1 MDKRRAYIASSAL
14 AAASMVLAA
23 CASPTPVTVEKVVEK
38 VVTSAP
44 VEKVVEKVV
53 QQTVVVQQ
61 TAVPAPTQ
69 PPKPAG
75 AKVLRVNT
83 GAYPD
88 TIDPQKSSFV
98 NEIGHLKLIYEGLM
112 KFDAAL
118 ATVPGSAEKV
128 EHSADLTEWTFTLRK
143 GLKYS
148 DGTLLNAKRFEYSL
162 IRNINPKTAGEYGTV
177 TNDLAG
183 ASDWQDNYATANDE
197 KAAAADKTKAV
208 AAATKAE
215 ALVRASVQALGA
227 DGKPCKDYAQEDCLT
242 FKTKL
247 GNPAPYWPTL
257 MALWVMYPAKQEN
270 IENGKYTDW
279 YNYAKF
285 QVGNGPFVLSSL
297 EPFVKGKFAP
307 NKNYYGEQA
316 KYDLDYSYITD
327 SAVAFQAYKN
337 GEFDVIPLAPED
349 LATVQADPVLN
360 KEANIYA
367 GSCTTALQFRQFAK
381 PFDDPKVRQAFSMAF
396 DRERWV
402 KDVLKGLGAPT
413 LTWIPPGYPGYKQ
426 GETRWGYN
434 KDNALKAITDSSYK
448 DVKSLPPIVLSFGD
462 TPRNRTRFEWL
473 GQRFK
478 EVFGGDLK
486 LDLKPVEPTAFTAL
500 QKDKKSGLQ
509 MFIGGWCA
517 DYPDPQNWLSVY
529 WQSKTTF
536 ADRVGYKGA
545 ALDKAVAAA
554 DIEADP
560 KKRADLYQVAQDAL
574 IDDLPVAMGWNSVN
588 DYLVKP
594 YVKGFKTTPQD
605 GMFPGDVVPT
615 TIDIVK

>member
-1 MDKRRAYIASSAL
+1 MDKRRLYVASSAL
-14 AAASMVLAA
+14 AAASMVLAS
-23 CASPTPVTVEKVVEK
+23 CASPTPITVEKVKEV

-44 VEKVVEKVV
+44 QVVEKVV

-61 TAVPAPTQ
+61 TAVPAPTAV
-69 PPKPAG
+69 PKPAG
-75 AKVLRVNT
+75 PKVLRVNT
-83 GAYPD
+83 GAFPD

-98 NEIGHLKLIYEGLM
+98 NEIGHLKLFYEGLM

-128 EHSADLTEWTFTLRK
+128 DHNADLTEYTFTLRK

-148 DGTLLNAKRFEYSL
+148 DGTPLNAKRFEYSL

-177 TNDLAG
+177 TNDLSGAG
-183 ASDWQDNYATANDE
+183 DWQDNYAIANDD
-197 KAAAADKTKAV
+197 KATAADKTKAE
-208 AAATKAE
+208 AAAKKGE
-215 ALVRASVQALGA
+215 ELVRASAQALGA

-247 GNPAPYWPTL
+247 SHPTPYWPTL
-257 MALWVMYPAKQEN
+257 MALWVMFPAKEEN

-285 QVGNGPFVLSSL
+285 QVGNGPFAMSSL

-307 NKNYYGEQA
+307 NPNYYGDKPAYNME
-316 KYDLDYSYITD
+316 YSYITD

-337 GEFDVIPLAPED
+337 NEFDVVPLAAED
-349 LATVQADPVLN
+349 LATVQADPALS

-381 PFDDPKVRQAFSMAF
+381 PFDDPKVRQAFSMAL

-402 KDVLKGLGAPT
+402 KDVQKGLGAPT

-426 GETRWGYN
+426 GETRWGFN
-434 KDNALKAITDSSYK
+434 KDNALKAISESTYK
-448 DVKSLPPIVLSFGD
+448 DVKSLPPIVLTFSD
-462 TPRNRTRFEWL
+462 TPRNRTRNEWL

-478 EVFGGDLK
+478 EVFGADIK
-486 LDLKPVEPTAFTAL
+486 VDLKPVEPTAYTAL

-509 MFIGGWCA
+509 MFLGGWCA

-536 ADRVGYKGA
+536 ADRVGYKGDK
-545 ALDKAVAAA
+545 LDKAVAAA
-554 DIEADP
+554 DVEADP
-560 KKRADLYQVAQDAL
+560 KKRADLYQAAQDAL
-574 IDDLPVAMGWNSVN
+574 IDDVPVAMFWNNVN
-588 DYLVKP
+588 SFLVKP
-594 YVKGFKTTPQD
+594 SVKGVKTTPQD
-605 GMFPGDVVPT
+605 GMFPGDVVPA
-615 TIDIVK
+615 TITIGP